1 MADIKIIIDTT
12 DLVDA
17 KKKLS
22 SFQKQM
28 GDSKSIMGLT
38 RGLSSVESNIKKLV
52 ETQNKGQLSSKSFKQ
67 GLLEQKRALVALG
80 VSSQKASVRVE
91 ALARELRNQAA
102 TKAAAIATKELA
114 TEERKAAQAAKELSN
129 EEERLKNKFVAG
141 YTAMNTYS
149 KELNDLAVA
158 RKRGIITTDEQ
169 TAAVARLNT
178 QMKAGTGAFASAGR
192 GMQQTARKTNQLGVM
207 MQQTGYQVGDFAVQV
222 GSGQNVMVAFGQQA
236 TQLVGT
242 MAMFAK
248 TTKLI
253 ALFSGLGIAIPVITG
268 LVAAF
273 MRTKG
278 AVDDSSLAVK
288 AFEERLKSAKEET
301 VEMTEKLR
309 FLKSGF
315 GSESEFALQE
325 DFAAANAE
333 LGRLEASL
341 AFAKGPNTYYESEAN
356 KLASIGLI
364 EESIE
369 LQKQEKEL
377 AETALQT
384 YLDTL
389 SALELEEFQ
398 REENL
403 RLQKESEIAAE
414 NYKDL
419 VEKTTRSQGDQ
430 LDVAL
435 KIFAFGKDHVEVAR
449 LTAKQQGISLGLKG
463 QELSLYVSEEMILR
477 NIVIATEEKAEAVKE
492 AANAAAEFAKVDI
505 SAGVKS
511 AAEAAQRLA
520 KHLGISLRSAMS
532 MQGLISTRR
541 TEDVFDPRDPRNQG
555 SDASTERA
563 RRLMEGGTLDSY
575 PTSPESTTG
584 GGSGGST
591 QTVGDYLDQLQK
603 EQAHKNTLVG
613 LTKEEITASNFEFT
627 LRKKISTLEGKT
639 TNERLESIIKTE
651 TATRKLMETEEER
664 RSTMDMVEGHIES
677 AFMAMV
683 DGSKSV
689 EDAFKGMLRNIIS
702 DIYQQQIAKPAATAI
717 GGFLKDLLFSAN
729 GNVFSGGSQVKAYAN
744 GGVVNGPTTFPMT
757 GGQTGLMGEA
767 GPEAIMPLKRGANG
781 KLGVQAEGGRSGDVI
796 NINQSFNFQANGDDT
811 VKKLIAQ
818 AAPKIADMAK
828 ASVIDSRRRGGSTK
842 AAFG

>member
-1 MADIKIIIDTT
+1 MADDIK
-12 DLVDA
+12 LVVGVDYSELTGLV
-17 KKKLS
+17 KTSQQTKRVLS
-22 SFQKQM
+22 SAAQEFARTGSQKQYM
-28 GDSKSIMGLT
+28 HA
-38 RGLSSVESNIKKLV
+38 V
-52 ETQNKGQLSSKSFKQ
+52 NKIVLAQKQLD
-67 GLLEQKRALVALG
+67 
-80 VSSQKASVRVE
+80 VSSRMTRSEIMKLGAKMQQEVKFTDQ
-91 ALARELRNQAA
+91 LTLA
-102 TKAAAIATKELA
+102 TKRLTV
-114 TEERKAAQAAKELSN
+114 AQGTSAK
-129 EEERLKNKFVAG
+129 
-141 YTAMNTYS
+141 
-149 KELNDLAVA
+149 
-158 RKRGIITTDEQ
+158 
-169 TAAVARLNT
+169 
-178 QMKAGTGAFASAGR
+178 
-192 GMQQTARKTNQLGVM
+192 GMHQTARKTNQLGVM

-222 GSGQNVMVAFGQQA
+222 GSGQNIMVAFGQQA

-278 AVDDSSLAVK
+278 AVDGSSLAVK

-369 LQKQEKEL
+369 LQKQEKDL

-403 RLQKESEIAAE
+403 RLQKEADIAAE

-419 VEKTTRSQGDQ
+419 VEETTRSQKDQ

-449 LTAKQQGISLGLKG
+449 LIAEQQGISLGLKG

-505 SAGVKS
+505 SAGVKA

-555 SDASTERA
+555 SDSALERA
-563 RRLMEGGTLDSY
+563 RRIMEGKTLNSY
-575 PTSPESTTG
+575 PTSPDSEKG
-584 GGSGGST
+584 GGSNVVNINEIIAARKEQIAQDRVLLGLSGQQQDAQKIYYGLLKQNEKADIKLT
-591 QTVGDYLDQLQK
+591 QTELMGAAQAIAAQEEQNRVIEESRKQQEDLADFVANSMGDALM
-603 EQAHKNTLVG
+603 
-613 LTKEEITASNFEFT
+613 
-627 LRKKISTLEGKT
+627 
-639 TNERLESIIKTE
+639 SI
-651 TATRKLMETEEER
+651 
-664 RSTMDMVEGHIES
+664 
-677 AFMAMV
+677 V
-683 DGSKSV
+683 DGTMTVK
-689 EDAFKGMLRNIIS
+689 DAFKSMAS
-702 DIYQQQIAKPAATAI
+702 DIIKELYRVLVVERMVQSIK
-717 GGFLKDLLFSAN
+717 GFLKPSPIPVPSAN
-729 GNVFSGGSQVKAYAN
+729 GNVFSNGSIQAYAN
-744 GGVVNGPTTFPMT
+744 GGVVGGPTYFPMS

-818 AAPKIADMAK
+818 AAPKIAQMTKSSLLD
-828 ASVIDSRRRGGSTK
+828 DRRRGGSTK